1 MLSGGFVGVDI
12 FFVISGYLITSILSR
27 DLENGQFSIV
37 QFYER
42 RARRIL
48 PALLLVAAVSLPFA
62 LWLLLPRDL
71 EEYFESI
78 AGIATFSSN
87 FVFYWQSDYFDT
99 DSAMKPLLHTWSLA
113 VEEQYYILFPPVLA
127 LIWRWNRHKVLP
139 LLLVAL
145 FGSFALAEIAI
156 RVDPSAAFYMLPT
169 RAWELALGGIL
180 ALLALEGRW
189 QAQGASAQ
197 AGSLAG
203 LIMIA
208 AAILLIDEGDP
219 FPGLAAL
226 LPTVGAALVIHCAHP
241 GTFAHR
247 LLGLRAMVGIG
258 LISYSAYLWHQPLF
272 AFARHYYFL
281 DLPPYLPPYLPAALV
296 VATLVLAY
304 LSWRFVE
311 APFRDRVR
319 IRTRPIFVMSGI
331 GLASLIAVGL
341 VGQSTAPSLASRA
354 EARVPRLFDY
364 RYDNRALHNESW
376 KPLRDLMHN
385 SRYGI
390 QTNSEDEKLWFD
402 IDDKRQKILVIGNSH
417 SKDIFNTL
425 VASST
430 ITREY
435 QIARF
440 GIQIDRL
447 PGRALTSPNYRAA
460 DIIVIASRYLKK
472 DLDNLTAAVQ
482 VMRQADKRVVL
493 VKSIFEFPQYKHG
506 RLNEADRQVLEFI
519 DGGGRDSAALV
530 ARTNR
535 IYFEQYKKVG
545 FSQRVRRVNAWIDEI
560 ARKYPDVI
568 AVSTTAAA
576 SNAATAPAG
585 CALSPSNPPRRRAP
599 RAGIAKVTA
608 EPAMDN
614 NPSRMSCRRN
624 GFARISRSRNGMS
637 LR

>member
-281 DLPPYLPPYLPAALV
+281 DLPPYLPAALV
-296 VATLVLAY
+296 VATLLLAY

-331 GLASLIAVGL
+331 GLAGMFAIGIAGHGL
-341 VGQSTAPSLASRA
+341 SPGLTAHA
-354 EARVPRLFDY
+354 EARAPRLLDY
-364 RYDNRALHNESW
+364 RYDNRALQSESW
-376 KPLRDLMHN
+376 EILRDLAGN
-385 SRYGI
+385 EDYGV
-390 QTNSEDEKLWFD
+390 EDNPFDEALWFD
-402 IDDKRQKILVIGNSH
+402 RDDKRRKILVIGNSH
-417 SKDIFNTL
+417 AKDVFNTL
-425 VASST
+425 ASSH
-430 ITREY
+430 RLARDY
-435 QIARF
+435 QLARY
-440 GIQIDRL
+440 GAQISEL
-447 PGRALTSPNYRAA
+447 PRKTFMSRNYRAA
-460 DIIVIASRYLKK
+460 DVVVVASRYSKK
-472 DLDNLTAAVQ
+472 DVAKLDKLV
-482 VMRQADKRVVL
+482 RRIRKDGKRVVL
-493 VKSIFEFPQYKHG
+493 VKSIFEFPQYKYD
-506 RLNEADRQVLEFI
+506 RLNEADRQVIEFI
-519 DGGGRDSAALV
+519 ESGGRNSVALV
-530 ARTNR
+530 GRTNR

-568 AVSTTAAA
+568 AVDRMDLV
-576 SNAATAPAG
+576 
-585 CALSPSNPPRRRAP
+585 CDAP
-599 RAGIAKVTA
+599 RALCYGIDERLNKFFFDYGHTTLEGARFFGQR
-608 EPAMDN
+608 MDRTGWLISELSARSKKQPIRPGPESR
-614 NPSRMSCRRN
+614 PSP
-624 GFARISRSRNGMS
+624 
-637 LR
+637 